1 MRQFKWYSFL
11 LFAAL
16 IIVGCKNEMA
26 DIKAAT
32 DTIVVPLQT
41 NLNAEYR
48 YTERGKL
55 QNILK
60 AKKIEQYGG
69 EEPYI
74 HATSGFEIIFYDTL
88 AKENAWL
95 SADEGL
101 YYEQKNK
108 LIANGN
114 VVLRNIEGEKLETSE
129 LIFEQDSS
137 RIYTDKNVKI
147 TSGSGIFY
155 GRGLESNDSFTK
167 YRILKPTGDIFLD
180 EESNSPLSSS
190 NGEGK

>member
-1 MRQFKWYSFL
+1 
-11 LFAAL
+11 
-16 IIVGCKNEMA
+16 MA

-32 DTIVVPLQT
+32 DTIIVPLQT
-41 NLNAEYR
+41 NVDAEYR
-48 YTERGKL
+48 YTEKGKL

-74 HATSGFEIIFYDTL
+74 FASGGFEIAFYDSL
-88 AKENAWL
+88 EKENAWL
-95 SADEGL
+95 TADKGH
-101 YYEQKNK
+101 YYESKNK
-108 LIANGN
+108 LIAEGN

-137 RIYTDKNVKI
+137 RIFTDKNVKI

-155 GRGLESNDSFTK
+155 GKGLESNDSFTK
-167 YRILKPTGDIFLD
+167 YRILKPTGDIFLN
-180 EESNSPLSSS
+180 EESDSPLSSS
-190 NGEGK
+190 NGESQ